1 MNKGYIYMISNDIND
16 KKYIGQTKTSIAER
30 WQKHLDNAKNCP
42 NKQVITQA
50 IHKYGKEHFQ
60 VEELAKVNCEDLD
73 DMEIYYI
80 RKYDSFQNGYNMT
93 VGGNNSSAPI
103 SEDIVSKVIEL
114 ALNDRTNY
122 TIISDT
128 TRVNSKTVKK
138 ILNRHDIKI
147 KNPISRSKGNI
158 DNLRSHWGKHTDNLV
173 KPCPIRIVE
182 LDKSFN
188 SMLECAKFLIKN
200 NYTKTNNEI
209 YVMKSISR
217 ALADKNYQRKTYLGF
232 HLEKL

>member
-1 MNKGYIYMISNDIND
+1 MEYGYIYKITNNTNN
-16 KKYIGQTKTSIAER
+16 KQYIGQTKSTVNER
-30 WQKHLDNAKNCP
+30 WRKHIDNARNCP
-42 NKQVITQA
+42 DKQVITQA
-50 IHKYGKEHFQ
+50 IAKYG
-60 VEELAKVNCEDLD
+60 VENFSIEEIAKCPMEDLD
-73 DMEIYYI
+73 QWEIYYI
-80 RKYDSFQNGYNMT
+80 KKYDTFQNGYNMT
-93 VGGNNSSAPI
+93 AGGNGAGKSYTEEQLLNIIQLATTGHTNVSRI
-103 SEDIVSKVIEL
+103 SECVGLSAKIVARL
-114 ALNDRTNY
+114 M
-122 TIISDT
+122 
-128 TRVNSKTVKK
+128 KK
-138 ILNRHDIKI
+138 YDIKI
-147 KNPISRSKGNI
+147 SYYDRSKGNI